1 MMLRKV
7 LVLLAALGLIVS
19 TAGTAAAG
27 VLAAPDSELTL
38 KLGAL
43 GPIVTPGTYQGG
55 GNATL
60 SDNGGSHD
68 IVEGAAIWQ
77 TASNAS
83 GTSLFTGVAL
93 ITDLVLTATNDAG
106 TLTANFSAPNS
117 VGGNLTGANQTVYSG
132 TLCPQGCIGGS
143 VGITGQVLVLVA
155 GAPFPYPLGV
165 IGIGGQQTLTI
176 GTDQIVATGG
186 PWITGKMR
194 ITGVTTNV
202 IQLPNRTGAPTGVGV
217 TLNPTS
223 MEEVKTFTT
232 MGGFRTTNTTA
243 PILTQNTVTLSGT
256 NNLASA
262 SAAGSVTLVSPLRID
277 TGPLGIGTIPGIVKA
292 SYVFAPEPGT
302 LLLLASGAA
311 GLVLI
316 GRRRIKK

>member
-1 MMLRKV
+1 MMLRKF

-27 VLAAPDSELTL
+27 VLAAPDSEFTFR
-38 KLGAL
+38 LGSLA
-43 GPIVTPGTYQGG
+43 PISVTGSYQDG

-60 SDNGGSHD
+60 SDNGAAHD
-68 IVEGAAIWQ
+68 LVETGGIWATAGKAA
-77 TASNAS
+77 

-93 ITDLVLTATNDAG
+93 ITDLVLSATDDSGTFTAS
-106 TLTANFSAPNS
+106 FSAPNS
-117 VGGNLTGANQTVYSG
+117 VGGNLSGGGQTVYSG
-132 TLCPQGCIGGS
+132 TLCPTGCLGGTA
-143 VGITGQVLVLVA
+143 GITGQLVVQVA
-155 GAPFPYPLGV
+155 GAPFPYALGV
-165 IGIGGQQTLTI
+165 VGIGGKQTLTI

-186 PWITGKMR
+186 PWLTGKMR

-202 IQLPNRTGAPTGVGV
+202 IQLPNRPGSPTGVGV

-232 MGGFRTTNTTA
+232 MGGFRTDNEGA
-243 PILTQNTVTLSGT
+243 PILTQGTVTVSGT
-256 NNLASA
+256 NALASA
-262 SAAGSVTLVSPLRID
+262 SAAGTVTLISPLRVD
-277 TGPLGIGTIPGIVKA
+277 TGPLAVGTIPGVATKKF
-292 SYVFAPEPGT
+292 VFAPEPGT

-316 GRRRIKK
+316 GRRRINK

>member
-1 MMLRKV
+1 MLKK
-7 LVLLAALGLIVS
+7 LLAIGAGLAMTVS
-19 TAGTAAAG
+19 LSGTAMAG
-27 VLAAPDSELTL
+27 AFSAPDSETFIQ
-38 KLGAL
+38 LG
-43 GPIVTPGTYQGG
+43 GGNGITYNGTYQNGG
-55 GNATL
+55 YATL
-60 SDNGGSHD
+60 TDNGGAHD
-68 IVEGAAIWQ
+68 LTFSDDVFKTTGLAA
-77 TASNAS
+77 
-83 GTSLFTGVAL
+83 GTSLFTGLAL
-93 ITDLVLTATNDAG
+93 ITDLVVTGANNSGAFTP
-106 TLTANFSAPNS
+106 NFSAPNS

-132 TLCPQGCIGGS
+132 TLCPQGCLGGTS
-143 VGITGQVLVLVA
+143 TVDGQTVVLVA
-155 GAPFPYPLGV
+155 GGAAFPVPNTV
-165 IGIGGQQTLTI
+165 IGIGGNVTLTL
-176 GTDQIVATGG
+176 GTDAIIVTGG
-186 PWITGKMR
+186 PWITGKFR
-194 ITGVTTNV
+194 VTAVTTNV
-202 IQLPNRTGAPTGVGV
+202 ISLPNRSPAVTGVGV
-217 TLNPTS
+217 TLQPTS